1 MKAENRRFT
10 EIVNGNRQFIIPVF
24 QRDYSWTTEQFTDM
38 WNAVLAASDDHQG
51 DGHFMGSIV
60 YIAADTGAATFQS
73 WLVID
78 GQQRLTTLL
87 ILLTALRDCI
97 ASSHWTGGDDSPT
110 IGRINRY
117 FLKNE
122 LESGRR
128 SYKLVLRRA
137 DNETLQALI
146 DGKEDTDLKDRDS
159 ERVMESYRFLKKLLE
174 SKECDFDR
182 VYRGIGRLNIVDVTL
197 DRRVDSPQLVF
208 ESMNS
213 TGVSLRQSDLVR
225 NYLMMGLDET
235 TQTQLY
241 DSHWCKI
248 ELFFKGSVSVFDEFL
263 RDYMALKTKS
273 TQQTKLDRIYDAFK
287 VFWRPDSETSLDELL
302 EDMARVARTYA
313 SFRGTAPMQ
322 RPWLADAMENM
333 RDLNTT
339 QGLVVMRLYDCHQ
352 KELLGSDEFVRAIRL
367 IESYLLR
374 RAVLGLQT
382 RGYWSLFARIAHE
395 IDEQK
400 ALVSLQVAFARL
412 RDNNR
417 FPSDEEFD
425 RALREHN
432 LYELRICKHILSRL
446 ENANEREPSPVH
458 EYSIEHIMPQ
468 GIEDVPEWQQ
478 MLGDDWRDIHAM
490 WLHRLG
496 NLTLTAYN
504 STYSNRPFQD
514 KSEMKGGFQQSAV
527 RLNEYVRKQKRWS
540 EIELRGR
547 GKLLANRALKI
558 WPYHDVDETYVEEVD
573 IRELRALAAARS
585 SRDLEVNPDVR
596 MLLDTMLEQVRE
608 LGEILEVIEHK
619 SVCCY
624 GPGLFAELLP
634 MGYRLR
640 VLLPLDFNEI
650 ENPMGISV
658 EDSSTWKFVPNRT
671 HSDCDLLIDITQ
683 ESQIA
688 AVLPMIR
695 QAHDRSQKAG

>member
-225 NYLMMGLDET
+225 NYLLMGLDET

-287 VFWRPDSETSLDELL
+287 VFWRPDSETCLDELL

-540 EIELRGR
+540 EIELRRR

-558 WPYHDVDETYVEEVD
+558 WPYHDVDETYVQEVD

-658 EDSSTWKFVPNRT
+658 EDSSTWKFVPRGYRT
-671 HSDCDLLIDITQ
+671 QSVVITDST
-683 ESQIA
+683 ERIVIA
-688 AVLPMIR
+688 TC
-695 QAHDRSQKAG
+695 

>member
-225 NYLMMGLDET
+225 NYLLMGLDET

-558 WPYHDVDETYVEEVD
+558 WPYHDVDETYVQEVD